1 MISQFSKK
9 KKKKKQKIR
18 NLWGENEIT
27 VLIWVLFYIK
37 RKSY

>member
-27 VLIWVLFYIK
+27 VLIWVLFI
-37 RKSY
+37 